1 MREVAVIGIG
11 QTPVREEWEK
21 SLRLLAGEAVL
32 QALADGGRRR
42 ADGIFVGNM
51 VGGAANNQ
59 QHLGAYIADWVG
71 LRYSEAVHLET
82 ACSSGSAAFRA
93 ALIAVASGELDSA
106 IAVGVEKMTDSPGS
120 EITTALAT
128 AADAD
133 WETDQGLSFVVL
145 NALLMKRYMH
155 EHGWKHEHFAPF
167 SMNAHANGVY
177 NPNARFRKPISMETY
192 TKSALIADPINLMD
206 ASPMGD
212 GAAATLLV
220 PADQAP
226 KNGNYPIIRVAASG
240 AATDALAVHDRP
252 DPLWL
257 SAAEKSAQQAYQQA
271 SLTPKDIDL
280 FEVHDAFSIMAC
292 LSLEATGFAERGQ
305 GPRLAM
311 DDEIRPTGRIPIAT
325 RGGLKAR
332 GHPIGATGMYQI
344 VEVVQQLRGECGE
357 TQVENARIGM
367 AQNIGGSGSNIITH
381 ILKAG

>member
-32 QALADGGRRR
+32 EALADGGRQR

-51 VGGAANNQ
+51 VGGSANNQ

-71 LRYSEAVHLET
+71 LRYHEAVHLEH
-82 ACSSGSAAFRA
+82 ACSSGAAAFRT
-93 ALIAVASGELDSA
+93 ALIAVASGELGSA
-106 IAVGVEKMTDSPGS
+106 VAVWVEKMTDSPGS

-167 SMNAHANGVY
+167 SMNAHANGVH

-206 ASPMGD
+206 ASPMGMGQQRYCWCRRP
-212 GAAATLLV
+212 GAQERQVSCHSCGCL
-220 PADQAP
+220 
-226 KNGNYPIIRVAASG
+226 RRC
-240 AATDALAVHDRP
+240 DRC
-252 DPLWL
+252 
-257 SAAEKSAQQAYQQA
+257 
-271 SLTPKDIDL
+271 
-280 FEVHDAFSIMAC
+280 AC
-292 LSLEATGFAERGQ
+292 CT
-305 GPRLAM
+305 
-311 DDEIRPTGRIPIAT
+311 
-325 RGGLKAR
+325 
-332 GHPIGATGMYQI
+332 
-344 VEVVQQLRGECGE
+344 
-357 TQVENARIGM
+357 
-367 AQNIGGSGSNIITH
+367 
-381 ILKAG
+381 